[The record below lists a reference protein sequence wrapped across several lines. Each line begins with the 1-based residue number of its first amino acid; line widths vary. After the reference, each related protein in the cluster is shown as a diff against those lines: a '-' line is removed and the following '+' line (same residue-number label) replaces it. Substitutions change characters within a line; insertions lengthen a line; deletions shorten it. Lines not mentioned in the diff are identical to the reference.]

1 MSFLL
6 WPRRLFAALVA
17 LVLIGS
23 AARPAAAQAP
33 AVDALW
39 QQYQQGRFGQVVD
52 EGTALLDERPDD
64 PTLHLVIGR
73 ALVDDGQHARS
84 VTHLEQADALDAEDT
99 WITAWALNFLG
110 KAHFAEG
117 QPAAARTALQ
127 RSVDLRA
134 TRNAT
139 RSSARW
145 LKTFGLTPRYD
156 AWATVETEHF
166 VFHFAPSL
174 QEVDH
179 AAFAERRDAAFQE
192 IAAFFGT
199 TLPHPARFFVWRS
212 NEEAQAAGLPPLGFA
227 RPAYHLVHARVNQ
240 TVGHEITHLAVYHGA
255 QPTQRTGLINEG
267 LAVYFDQS
275 GRDRY
280 ATARSALAAAGRT
293 TVSIETLWT
302 DWASVP
308 PRVSYPVAGAFVHHL
323 IERGGPAT
331 IKQLA
336 RHQTLDRAQ
345 QIYGDDLA
353 RYMAEVERRIQP

>member
-1 MSFLL
+1 
-6 WPRRLFAALVA
+6 
-17 LVLIGS
+17 
-23 AARPAAAQAP
+23 
-33 AVDALW
+33 
-39 QQYQQGRFGQVVD
+39 
-52 EGTALLDERPDD
+52 
-64 PTLHLVIGR
+64 
-73 ALVDDGQHARS
+73 
-84 VTHLEQADALDAEDT
+84 
-99 WITAWALNFLG
+99 
-110 KAHFAEG
+110 
-117 QPAAARTALQ
+117 
-127 RSVDLRA
+127 
-134 TRNAT
+134 
-139 RSSARW
+139 
-145 LKTFGLTPRYD
+145 
-156 AWATVETEHF
+156 
-166 VFHFAPSL
+166 
-174 QEVDH
+174 VDH
-179 AAFAERRDAAFQE
+179 AAFAERHDAAFQE
-192 IAAFFGT
+192 IAAFFGA
-199 TLPHPARFFVWRS
+199 TLSHPARFFVWRS

-280 ATARSALAAAGRT
+280 ATARSALAAVGRK

-345 QIYGDDLA
+345 QLYGDDLA